1 MDPYK
6 ERELIE
12 RAQSAPYTEAEF
24 VSWYDNV
31 RARGGS
37 QALLDAI
44 KLRMRVD
51 FPRAASKKFGAK
63 TLEVVELLTRLREDI
78 ATRFNLANNKVGQHV
93 KVGGDEQTGKQYICR
108 YLSYRNDE
116 NRGAQITA
124 IQVTAESEI
133 QIVVDSYRTN
143 AREDNFRQSETFS
156 MNEFKDAALLYQ
168 SHLEKLG
175 VHRIAPGS

>member
-1 MDPYK
+1 MDPHK
-6 ERELIE
+6 ERELIK
-12 RAQSAPYTEAEF
+12 RAQSASYTEAEF

-63 TLEVVELLTRLREDI
+63 THEVVEVLTRLREEI
-78 ATRFNLANNKVGQHV
+78 ATRFDLAENKVGQHV
-93 KVGGDEQTGKQYICR
+93 KIGGDEQTGKQYICR
-108 YLSYRNDE
+108 YLSFKNDE
-116 NRGAQITA
+116 NMGTQITV

-133 QIVVDSYRTN
+133 QVVVDYYRTN
-143 AREDNFRQSETFS
+143 AGDDNFRQSETFS
-156 MNEFKDAALLYQ
+156 MNDFKDAALLYQ
-168 SHLEKLG
+168 RNLEKLG
-175 VHRIAPGS
+175 VGLRAPAP